1 MKRVVLLGP
10 PGAGKGT
17 QASGIA
23 EKYNI
28 CHISTGD
35 IFRANI
41 KQGTE
46 LGLKAKAYMDRGELV
61 PDELTCDLVEDRIM
75 QEDCKNGYLLDG
87 FPRTVFQAEHFDK
100 FLASKGEALD
110 DVVDMEVPESVLIPR
125 AAGRRVCRNCGQP
138 YHVTNMPPKKEGVCD
153 VCGGEV
159 YQRAD
164 DAEET
169 VRNRLK
175 VYGEQTA
182 PLTDY
187 YKKANILRTVNGDQE
202 MNKVFADICKAL
214 GE

>member
-1 MKRVVLLGP
+1 MKSVVLLGP

-23 EKYNI
+23 EKYGI
-28 CHISTGD
+28 LHISTGD
-35 IFRANI
+35 IFRANL
-41 KQGTE
+41 KAGTP
-46 LGLKAKAYMDRGELV
+46 LGLKAKEYMEKGALV
-61 PDELTCDLVEDRIM
+61 PDELTCDLVEDRVM

-100 FLASKGEALD
+100 FLASKGLALESVID
-110 DVVDMEVPESVLIPR
+110 IEVPDEALIPR
-125 AAGRRVCRNCGQP
+125 ATGRRVCRSCGRP
-138 YHVTNMPPKKEGVCD
+138 YHVTAMPPKKEGVCD

-164 DAEET
+164 DSEET
-169 VRNRLK
+169 VKNRLS
-175 VYGEQTA
+175 VYHEQTE

-187 YKKANILRTVNGDQE
+187 YRNTGILKTVNGDQD
-202 MNKVFADICKAL
+202 MDKVFAEICEAL

>member
-17 QASGIA
+17 QATGIA
-23 EKYNI
+23 EKFNI
-28 CHISTGD
+28 LHISTGD
-35 IFRANI
+35 IFRANV
-41 KQGTE
+41 KQGTP
-46 LGLKAKAYMDRGELV
+46 LGLKAKEYMDKGALV

-75 QEDCKNGYLLDG
+75 QDDCKNGYLLDG

-100 FLASKGEALD
+100 FLAGKGQQLD
-110 DVVDMEVPESVLIPR
+110 DVIDIEVPDSVLIPR
-125 AAGRRVCRNCGQP
+125 AAGRRVCKQCGKP
-138 YHVTNMPPKKEGVCD
+138 YHVEFNPTKVEGVCD
-153 VCGGEV
+153 ACGGEV

-175 VYGEQTA
+175 VYAEQTA
-182 PLTDY
+182 PLTGY
-187 YKKANILRTVNGDQE
+187 YKNSGILKAVNGDQT
-202 MNKVFADICKAL
+202 MDKVFADICKAL

>member
-23 EKYNI
+23 EKYAI
-28 CHISTGD
+28 LHISTGD
-35 IFRANI
+35 IFRANV

-46 LGLKAKAYMDRGELV
+46 LGLKAKEYMDKGALV
-61 PDELTCDLVEDRIM
+61 PDELTCELVEDRIM

-87 FPRTVFQAEHFDK
+87 FPRTEFQAEHLDS
-100 FLASKGEALD
+100 FLSSKGQKLD
-110 DVVDMEVPESVLIPR
+110 CVIDIEVPDEILLPR
-125 AAGRRVCRNCGQP
+125 AAGRRVCRSCGRP
-138 YHVTNMPPKKEGVCD
+138 YHVSFMPPKKEGVCD
-153 VCGGEV
+153 ACGGEV

-169 VRNRLK
+169 VKNRLR
-175 VYGEQTA
+175 VYAEQTA
-182 PLTDY
+182 PLALY
-187 YKKANILRTVNGDQE
+187 YKNAGILKEINGDQDTD
-202 MNKVFADICKAL
+202 KVFADICKAL

>member
-28 CHISTGD
+28 LHISTGD
-35 IFRANI
+35 IFRANV
-41 KQGTE
+41 KQGTP
-46 LGLKAKAYMDRGELV
+46 LGLKAKEYMDKGALV

-75 QEDCKNGYLLDG
+75 QDDCKNGYLLDG

-100 FLASKGEALD
+100 FLASKGQKLD
-110 DVVDMEVPESVLIPR
+110 DVVDIEVPDAVLLPR
-125 AAGRRVCRNCGQP
+125 AAGRRVCRACGKP

-169 VRNRLK
+169 VKNRLK
-175 VYGEQTA
+175 VYADQTA
-182 PLTDY
+182 PLTEY
-187 YKKANILRTVNGDQE
+187 YKKANILEEINGNQD
-202 MNKVFADICKAL
+202 MDKVFADICKAL

>member
-17 QASGIA
+17 QATGIA

-28 CHISTGD
+28 LHISTGD
-35 IFRANI
+35 IFRANV
-41 KQGTE
+41 KQGTA
-46 LGLKAKAYMDRGELV
+46 LGLKAKEYMEKGALV

-75 QEDCKNGYLLDG
+75 QDDCANGYLLDG

-100 FLASKGEALD
+100 FLASKGQKLD
-110 DVVDMEVPESVLIPR
+110 YVIDIQVPDEVLVPR
-125 AAGRRVCRNCGQP
+125 AAGRRVCRGCGKP
-138 YHVTNMPPKKEGVCD
+138 YHVTAMPPLVEGVCD

-169 VRNRLK
+169 VKSRLA
-175 VYGEQTA
+175 VYHSQTA
-182 PLTDY
+182 PLTEY
-187 YKKANILRTVNGDQE
+187 YGKAGILKAVNGNQAMD
-202 MNKVFADICKAL
+202 KVFAEICKAL